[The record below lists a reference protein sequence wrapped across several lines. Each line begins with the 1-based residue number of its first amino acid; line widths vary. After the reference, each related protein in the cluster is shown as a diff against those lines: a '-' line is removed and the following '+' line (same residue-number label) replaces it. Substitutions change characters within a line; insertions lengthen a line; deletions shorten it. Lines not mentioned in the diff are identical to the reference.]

1 MVPWGG
7 ERGFSTE
14 AEVVAPLSLQV
25 RGRCRREGGR
35 RNRDRP
41 LAASVRLVDQPHLSL
56 SNETVIP
63 LALEL
68 TWAVSWALIDEPSEP
83 VR

>member
-1 MVPWGG
+1 MVPSAEPLIHITNDTSVGG
-7 ERGFSTE
+7 HSG
-14 AEVVAPLSLQV
+14 ALAQA
-25 RGRCRREGGR
+25 RGRSP
-35 RNRDRP
+35 NRDRP
-41 LAASVRLVDQPHLSL
+41 SCCFVRLVDQPHLSL

>member
-25 RGRCRREGGR
+25 GGR
-35 RNRDRP
+35 WTRP
-41 LAASVRLVDQPHLSL
+41 VGGGGRWDLVGRESVVPSVMTEDGVVCRPVEDDLH
-56 SNETVIP
+56 
-63 LALEL
+63 ALHSVFGE
-68 TWAVSWALIDEPSEP
+68 SG
-83 VR
+83 